1 VGATVGADDRIRLFV
16 GLEIPDDV
24 ASELRAWGTR
34 HITRGRR
41 LDSYHVTV
49 AFLGS
54 QPRGIVDAVADV
66 MRREAAATQPFVL
79 EVARYRETR
88 SVGMLVLSD
97 PSDRAGEFAVRLQ
110 IGFEHL
116 GVYER
121 EGRPWLPHV
130 TVVRFRERPRLAP
143 PLPAIGP
150 FAPSG
155 VAALL
160 SRLQRSGARY
170 EVLQWCPLGG

>member
-1 VGATVGADDRIRLFV
+1 VGATVGADARIRLFLA
-16 GLEIPDDV
+16 LEIPDDV
-24 ASELRAWGTR
+24 ASTLDAWGSR
-34 HITRGRR
+34 HLAQARR
-41 LDSYHVTV
+41 VDSFHVTV
-49 AFLGS
+49 AFLGM
-54 QPRGIVDAVADV
+54 QPGSVVGTVADL
-66 MRREAAATQPFVL
+66 MRREAAATEPFQL

-97 PSDRAGEFAVRLQ
+97 PSGRASDFASRVQARLEG
-110 IGFEHL
+110 IGL
-116 GVYER
+116 YER
-121 EGRPWLPHV
+121 ERRPWLPHV
-130 TVVRFRERPRLAP
+130 TVARFRERPRLEP
-143 PLPAIGP
+143 PLPEMGA